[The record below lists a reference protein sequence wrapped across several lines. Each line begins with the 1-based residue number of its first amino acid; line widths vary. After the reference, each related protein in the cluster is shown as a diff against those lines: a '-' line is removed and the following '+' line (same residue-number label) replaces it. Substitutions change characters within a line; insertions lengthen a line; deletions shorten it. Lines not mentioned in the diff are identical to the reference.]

1 MSSLPFFDI
10 LKFNLGNP
18 AEYGFSKTFFLDS
31 VHAKVKFAKD
41 ESEALSFRNKK
52 VLVKVE
58 NYPTSMELIRGFE
71 KKEAV
76 LLLDLSDIVNSK
88 GGKRATFIRRM
99 KKFALLCKKYKV
111 PFGMASFS
119 ENEEGMRTESELE
132 HIGFLIGL
140 ERGDSRKALNKLSE
154 CLSPLKQ

>member
-1 MSSLPFFDI
+1 MSSFQFFDI

-18 AEYGFSKTFFLDS
+18 SVYGFSKTFFLES
-31 VHAKVKFAKD
+31 VKGKVRFAKD
-41 ESEALSFRNKK
+41 ESEALTFRNKK

-58 NYPTSMELIRGFE
+58 NYPSSMELIRGFE

-99 KKFALLCKKYKV
+99 RKFALLCKKYKV
-111 PFGMASFS
+111 PFGVASFS
-119 ENEEGMRTESELE
+119 ASEEEMRTEPELE
-132 HIGFLIGL
+132 HIGFLFGL
-140 ERGDSRKALNKLSE
+140 ERGDTRKALNALEKALE
-154 CLSPLKQ
+154 

>member
-1 MSSLPFFDI
+1 MSSLLFFDI
-10 LKFNLGNP
+10 LKFQFGNP
-18 AEYGFSKTFFLDS
+18 SEYGFSKTFFLDS
-31 VHAKVKFAKD
+31 VKGKVKFAKD
-41 ESEALSFRNKK
+41 ESEALTFRNKK

-58 NYPTSMELIRGFE
+58 NYPSSMELIRGFE

-99 KKFALLCKKYKV
+99 RKFALLCKKYKV
-111 PFGMASFS
+111 PFAMASFS
-119 ENEEGMRTESELE
+119 ENEENMRTASELE

-140 ERGDSRKALNKLSE
+140 ERGDSRKALSVLSKF
-154 CLSPLKQ
+154 LLP